1 MSFIVQ
7 SIGSS
12 SSGNAYLIAGGST
25 RILLD
30 AGLSA
35 KRIREGMAECGVRP
49 EDVQA
54 VLLTHEHIDHV
65 RSIAT
70 VAKNCAEARIIAS
83 RGTVQSCDKFERVP
97 KDRIEL
103 VEAQTEQRVGDF
115 RIRTFALSHDAAEPI
130 GFSISDGEEQ
140 VTVAT
145 DTGVITDE
153 IYEEIRTADKL
164 VLESNHEER
173 ILEMGPYP
181 YSVKRR
187 ILSDHGHLSNV
198 STGIALAHVLEQR
211 RSEGRN
217 PQHILLAHLS
227 SKNNTPEQALLTVR
241 NILAENDFK
250 AGRDYEMGVASRTA
264 SVPLL

>member
-1 MSFIVQ
+1 MSLFVQ

-35 KRIREGMAECGVRP
+35 KRIKEGMAECGVRP

-54 VLLTHEHIDHV
+54 MLLTHEHIDHV
-65 RSIAT
+65 RSVAT
-70 VAKNCAEARIIAS
+70 MAKSCAEARIIAS
-83 RGTVQSCDKFERVP
+83 RGTVLSSDKFERIP
-97 KDRIEL
+97 DERMEL
-103 VEAQTEQRVGDF
+103 VEAQTERRIGDF

-130 GFSISDGEEQ
+130 GYSITDGEEQ
-140 VTVAT
+140 VTIAT
-145 DTGVITDE
+145 DTGVVTDE
-153 IYEEIRTADKL
+153 IFEEIRTADKL

-211 RSEGRN
+211 QREGRR
-217 PQHILLAHLS
+217 PPHILLAHLS
-227 SKNNTPEQALLTVR
+227 LKNNTPTQALLTVR
-241 NILAENDFK
+241 NILDENDFRL
-250 AGRDYEMGVASRTA
+250 GRDYEMGVAARTV
-264 SVPLL
+264 SVPLR